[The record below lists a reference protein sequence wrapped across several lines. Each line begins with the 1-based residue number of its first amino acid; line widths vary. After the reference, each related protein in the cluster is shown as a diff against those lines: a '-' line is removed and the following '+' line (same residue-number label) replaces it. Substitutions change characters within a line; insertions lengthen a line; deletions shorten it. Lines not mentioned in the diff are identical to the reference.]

1 VPTLTRWYIKTSLA
15 WFVAA
20 LTLGVLSYLLPAT
33 IPSAALQPVYLH
45 MLVVGWITQLIFGVV
60 YWMFPKASLERPR
73 GSSTLAAGTFIFL
86 NLGLAARA
94 VGEPMATLGPDA
106 TGRSLLLVSA
116 GLQWLA
122 GLGFVANTWPRVTP
136 GPHSTVRLPSRPDGG
151 LATPTE

>member
-20 LTLGVLSYLLPAT
+20 LSLGVVSYLLPAS
-33 IPSAALQPVYLH
+33 IPSSALQPVYLH

-73 GSSTLAAGTFIFL
+73 GSSTLAAATFILL
-86 NLGLAARA
+86 NIGLAARA
-94 VGEPMATLGPDA
+94 VGEPMTALGPA
-106 TGRSLLLVSA
+106 PIGRSLILVSA

-122 GLGFVANTWPRVTP
+122 GLGFVANTWPRVISP
-136 GPHSTVRLPSRPDGG
+136 SPHSTEERRAQG
-151 LATPTE
+151 